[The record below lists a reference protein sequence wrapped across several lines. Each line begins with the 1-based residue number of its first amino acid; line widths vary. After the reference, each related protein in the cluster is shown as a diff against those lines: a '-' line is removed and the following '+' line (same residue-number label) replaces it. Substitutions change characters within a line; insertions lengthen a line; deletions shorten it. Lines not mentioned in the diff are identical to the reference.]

1 MLKNIRIF
9 KSVSIGII
17 FWITTLEIAS
27 DNLQLSVQTTSGL
40 VAGTK
45 ESKIIL
51 FEDIPYAKPPVSEL
65 RWQPPQPI
73 ENPGKSI
80 EPKESNH
87 CYQETD
93 SLQDIQNFGTEDCL
107 YLDIR
112 VPQSQNK
119 NLPVMF
125 WIHGGGI
132 FICLPFDNFTPHK
145 NDKIL

>member
-51 FEDIPYAKPPVSEL
+51 FEDIPYAEPPVNEL

-73 ENPGKSI
+73 KDSGKSI
-80 EPKESNH
+80 EPKAVSYTH
-87 CYQETD
+87 LT
-93 SLQDIQNFGTEDCL
+93 
-107 YLDIR
+107 
-112 VPQSQNK
+112 
-119 NLPVMF
+119 LP
-125 WIHGGGI
+125 
-132 FICLPFDNFTPHK
+132 TRS
-145 NDKIL
+145 